1 MIRTTAFEARQR
13 QERLDAKTL
22 DNLFRRRI
30 EEGAK
35 CSPFVSAAILQIV
48 KDVFPLDPN
57 DLSKQ
62 LALGQIKVLVAA
74 GHEPP
79 GKSLEECQKVTVL
92 LTLDT
97 PEDWTLR
104 AREGVT
110 ALRRSRI
117 LRLTSE
123 ALDQGGLLSYEDLAY
138 RLLNCGLR
146 TIVRDV
152 GALRRRGLEV
162 PSRGQQQDIGPGQ
175 THRIQA
181 VRLFLQ
187 GKEPKE
193 IARALYH
200 SLSSIEN
207 YVTTFARVVFLAE
220 KGYGTDEIAFVIR
233 RSSTLVA
240 AYRQLHQE
248 FHRQRSAQPRLRE
261 ILGRIGES
269 NRPDSAKKGGQPNSV
284 RHDGCSSRPSFS
296 PHVSPLFLLDLARKQ
311 LFILRPADE
320 ASFRPF

>member
-1 MIRTTAFEARQR
+1 VIRTTALETRQR

-48 KDVFPLDPN
+48 KEVFPLHPEDV
-57 DLSKQ
+57 DKQ
-62 LALGQIKVLVAA
+62 LDLGQIKLLVAA
-74 GHEPP
+74 AHEPA
-79 GKSLEECQKVTVL
+79 GKIMEQCQKVTVL
-92 LTLDT
+92 LTLDAQ
-97 PEDWTLR
+97 EDWSLR
-104 AREGVT
+104 ACEGVT
-110 ALRRSRI
+110 GLRRRRI
-117 LRLTSE
+117 LRLASE

-138 RLLNCGLR
+138 RLLNCGVR

-152 GALRRRGLEV
+152 ASLRRRGLEV
-162 PSRGQQQDIGPGQ
+162 PTRGQQQDIGPGQ
-175 THRIQA
+175 THRVQA

-207 YVTTFARVVFLAE
+207 YVTTFARVVFLAH

-233 RSSTLVA
+233 RSPALVA
-240 AYRQLHQE
+240 AYRQLYEE
-248 FHRQRSAQPRLRE
+248 FRSQRSAQPRLRE
-261 ILGRIGES
+261 ILARIRDNTHPRG
-269 NRPDSAKKGGQPNSV
+269 AKKGGRS
-284 RHDGCSSRPSFS
+284 
-296 PHVSPLFLLDLARKQ
+296 
-311 LFILRPADE
+311 
-320 ASFRPF
+320 

>member
-13 QERLDAKTL
+13 QGRLDAKTL
-22 DNLFRRRI
+22 DNLFRHRI

-48 KDVFPLDPN
+48 KEVFPLDPN
-57 DLSKQ
+57 DLGKQ
-62 LALGQIKVLVAA
+62 LDLGQIKLLVAA

-110 ALRRSRI
+110 TLRRSRI

-152 GALRRRGLEV
+152 AALRRRGLEV

-175 THRIQA
+175 THRVQA

-207 YVTTFARVVFLAE
+207 YVTTFVRVVFLAE

-233 RSSTLVA
+233 RSPALVA

-248 FHRQRSAQPRLRE
+248 FRKQRSAQPRLRE

-269 NRPDSAKKGGQPNSV
+269 SRPDSAKKGGQP
-284 RHDGCSSRPSFS
+284 
-296 PHVSPLFLLDLARKQ
+296 
-311 LFILRPADE
+311 
-320 ASFRPF
+320 

>member
-110 ALRRSRI
+110 TLRRSRI

-175 THRIQA
+175 THRVQA

-269 NRPDSAKKGGQPNSV
+269 NCPDSAKKGGQP
-284 RHDGCSSRPSFS
+284 
-296 PHVSPLFLLDLARKQ
+296 
-311 LFILRPADE
+311 
-320 ASFRPF
+320 